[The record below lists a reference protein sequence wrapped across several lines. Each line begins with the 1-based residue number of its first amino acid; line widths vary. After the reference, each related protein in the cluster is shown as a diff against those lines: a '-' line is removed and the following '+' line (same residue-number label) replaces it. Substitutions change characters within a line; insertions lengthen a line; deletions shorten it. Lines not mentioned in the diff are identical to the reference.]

1 MAKDLAGEPG
11 TIELPDGE
19 IAGFEGFGYITLEGA
34 PNTRDLGG
42 LRVRD
47 GRMVRPHR
55 LVRSGAL
62 HELTKDDAELLCSW
76 HGVRRVVDFRTSF
89 ERDAKPDDKQLM
101 PGVEFHELPVLSP
114 AEVTGASEGQ
124 KPGKLEQ
131 LKIIR
136 EYLSKPYETMEAMYG
151 EAVMGEPGRKAY
163 REFLELLLSSPEGA
177 TLWHCTE
184 GKDRAGLASALVEHV
199 LGVPREDIMR
209 DYLATNLFV
218 QTWAERMLDELA
230 RHKLLVQLD
239 ADVAALFYANRDF
252 LCRAM
257 SLVEAEYGSID
268 RYVAEGLGFG
278 ADEQEALRELYLV
291 DEAAYGDAMMASA
304 QVRA

>member
-1 MAKDLAGEPG
+1 MANDMLGEPG
-11 TIELPDGE
+11 TIELPDGDIE
-19 IAGFEGFGYITLEGA
+19 GFEGFGHITLEGA

-42 LRVRD
+42 LRTVD

-101 PGVEFHELPVLSP
+101 PSVEFCEMPVLSP
-114 AEVTGASEGQ
+114 AEVTGVSEGQ
-124 KPGKLEQ
+124 APGKLEQ
-131 LKIIR
+131 LKAIR

-151 EAVMGEPGRKAY
+151 EAVMGDPGRKAY
-163 REFLELLLSSPEGA
+163 RGFLELLLNAPEGA

-199 LGVPREDIMR
+199 LGVPDESIMR

-230 RHKLLVQLD
+230 RHKVLVKVD
-239 ADVAALFYANRDF
+239 GDVSALFYANRGF
-252 LCRAM
+252 LGSA
-257 SLVEAEYGSID
+257 VELIQAEYGSID

-278 ADEQEALRELYLV
+278 VDEQEALRNLYLV
-291 DEAAYGDAMMASA
+291 DAEAYGDAMMASA
-304 QVRA
+304 EV